1 MSAKVIPTSGT
12 KRESV
17 ERLPLVFVFTHLNV
31 CLSIFNHT
39 PTMKSPLLLIFSFS
53 MTLSLFAQFTYVPD
67 ANFEQRLIN
76 LGLDDLL
83 DGQVLTSNINVVS
96 SLIASSSSI
105 SDLTGIEDFT
115 ALTLL
120 SCGHNPLTNLDL
132 SNNTLLTTLWCY
144 ECQLT
149 CLNIA
154 NGHNTNIDWLSL
166 GGNPNLTCIE
176 VDDASW
182 STANWPEILEPQ
194 LSFSENCDD
203 ECSTSDVGIHELNS
217 SRTLLKIIDM
227 MGRETKGAK
236 NELLLYM
243 YDDGSVEKKFV
254 VE

>member
-1 MSAKVIPTSGT
+1 MRSP
-12 KRESV
+12 
-17 ERLPLVFVFTHLNV
+17 VFGFTHLNV

-39 PTMKSPLLLIFSFS
+39 SMMKSLLILFSIS
-53 MTLSLFAQFTYVPD
+53 TSLSLFSQFTYVPD
-67 ANFEQRLIN
+67 GNFEQRLIN
-76 LGLDDLL
+76 LGLDDIL

-96 SLIASSSSI
+96 SLIVSSSSI
-105 SDLTGIEDFT
+105 SDLQGIEDFT

-120 SCGHNPLTNLDL
+120 SCGHNPLTSLDL

-144 ECQLT
+144 ASQLT

-154 NGHNTNIDWLSL
+154 NGNNTDIGWLSL

-194 LSFSENCDD
+194 FSFSDNCDN

-217 SRTLLKIIDM
+217 SRILIKINDM

-243 YDDGSVEKKFV
+243 YDDGSVDKKV
-254 VE
+254 VVK

>member
-1 MSAKVIPTSGT
+1 MQRLFITALACLI
-12 KRESV
+12 SV
-17 ERLPLVFVFTHLNV
+17 SVVG
-31 CLSIFNHT
+31 
-39 PTMKSPLLLIFSFS
+39 
-53 MTLSLFAQFTYVPD
+53 QFTYVPD
-67 ANFEQRLIN
+67 GNFEQRLIN

-96 SLIASSSSI
+96 SLTVSMSSI

-144 ECQLT
+144 ESQLT

-154 NGHNTNIDWLSL
+154 NGNNTDIGWLSL
-166 GGNPNLTCIE
+166 GENPNLTCIE

-182 STANWPEILEPQ
+182 STSNWPEILEPQ
-194 LSFSENCDD
+194 FSFSDNCDN
-203 ECSTSDVGIHELNS
+203 ECSTSDVGIHELKP
-217 SRTLLKIIDM
+217 SRTLIKIIDM
-227 MGRETKGAK
+227 MGRETKDAK
-236 NELLLYM
+236 NELLLYI
-243 YDDGSVEKKFV
+243 YDDGSVEKKFI

>member
-1 MSAKVIPTSGT
+1 MQRLCIAVLTCLMSV
-12 KRESV
+12 SV
-17 ERLPLVFVFTHLNV
+17 VG
-31 CLSIFNHT
+31 
-39 PTMKSPLLLIFSFS
+39 
-53 MTLSLFAQFTYVPD
+53 QFTYVPD
-67 ANFEQRLIN
+67 GNFEQRLIN

-83 DGQVLTSNINVVS
+83 DGQVLTSNINIVS
-96 SLIASSSSI
+96 SLIVSMSSI

-144 ECQLT
+144 ESQLT

-154 NGHNTNIDWLSL
+154 NGNNTDIGWLSL

-194 LSFSENCDD
+194 FSFSENCDN
-203 ECSTSDVGIHELNS
+203 ECSTSDVGIHELKP
-217 SRTLLKIIDM
+217 SRILLKIIDM

-236 NELLLYM
+236 NELLLYI
-243 YDDGSVEKKFV
+243 YDDGSVEKKLL

>member
-1 MSAKVIPTSGT
+1 MQRLCIAVLTCLMSV
-12 KRESV
+12 SV
-17 ERLPLVFVFTHLNV
+17 VG
-31 CLSIFNHT
+31 
-39 PTMKSPLLLIFSFS
+39 
-53 MTLSLFAQFTYVPD
+53 QFTYVPD
-67 ANFEQRLIN
+67 GNFEQRLIN

-83 DGQVLTSNINVVS
+83 DGQVLTSNINIVS
-96 SLIASSSSI
+96 SLIVSMSSI

-144 ECQLT
+144 ESQLT

-154 NGHNTNIDWLSL
+154 NGNNTDIGWLSL

-194 LSFSENCDD
+194 FSFSDNCDN
-203 ECSTSDVGIHELNS
+203 ECSTSDVGIHELKP
-217 SRTLLKIIDM
+217 SRILLKIIDM

-236 NELLLYM
+236 NELLLYI
-243 YDDGSVEKKFV
+243 YDDGSVEKKLL

>member
-1 MSAKVIPTSGT
+1 MQRLYITVLACLMSV
-12 KRESV
+12 SV
-17 ERLPLVFVFTHLNV
+17 VG
-31 CLSIFNHT
+31 
-39 PTMKSPLLLIFSFS
+39 
-53 MTLSLFAQFTYVPD
+53 QFTYVPD
-67 ANFEQRLIN
+67 GNFEQRLIN

-96 SLIASSSSI
+96 SLIVSMSSI

-144 ECQLT
+144 ESQLT

-154 NGHNTNIDWLSL
+154 NGNNTDIGWLSF

-194 LSFSENCDD
+194 FSFSDNCDN

-227 MGRETKGAK
+227 MGREKKGAK

>member
-1 MSAKVIPTSGT
+1 MQRLCIAVLTCLMSV
-12 KRESV
+12 SV
-17 ERLPLVFVFTHLNV
+17 VG
-31 CLSIFNHT
+31 
-39 PTMKSPLLLIFSFS
+39 
-53 MTLSLFAQFTYVPD
+53 QFTYVPD
-67 ANFEQRLIN
+67 GNFEQRLIN

-83 DGQVLTSNINVVS
+83 DGQVLTSNINIVS
-96 SLIASSSSI
+96 SLIVSMSSI
-105 SDLTGIEDFT
+105 YDLTGIEDFT

-203 ECSTSDVGIHELNS
+203 ECSTSDVGVHELNS

-243 YDDGSVEKKFV
+243 YDDGSVENKFV

>member
-1 MSAKVIPTSGT
+1 
-12 KRESV
+12 
-17 ERLPLVFVFTHLNV
+17 
-31 CLSIFNHT
+31 
-39 PTMKSPLLLIFSFS
+39 

-83 DGQVLTSNINVVS
+83 DGQILTSNINVVS

-120 SCGHNPLTNLDL
+120 SCGHNPLTNLDV

-194 LSFSENCDD
+194 FSFSENCDN
-203 ECSTSDVGIHELNS
+203 ECSPSDVGIHELNS

-236 NELLLYM
+236 NELLL
-243 YDDGSVEKKFV
+243 
-254 VE
+254 